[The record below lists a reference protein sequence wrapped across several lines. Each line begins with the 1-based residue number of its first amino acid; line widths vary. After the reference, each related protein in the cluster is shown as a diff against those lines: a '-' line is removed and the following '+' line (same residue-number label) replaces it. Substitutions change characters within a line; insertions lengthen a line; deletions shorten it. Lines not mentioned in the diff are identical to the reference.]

1 MKTELTSKGKKN
13 RKAERKPSKYFPT
26 PKTGINKPSVA
37 YLVLT
42 ILLLVLFSVLPNFV
56 PEAFIYLIGLAFLF
70 IILAVSWDIMVG
82 YTGSVN
88 LGHTVFVGIGAY
100 TTAVLQVPS
109 RVEGTAL
116 SFIAFEPPIYLSILL
131 GGVMATIVGL
141 FIGIITLRLKGY
153 YFALVTAVLPLVFM
167 ESVYIWSDIFGGE
180 EGFSIGLKNSLAP
193 SIVEKY
199 YASFLIMLISVGI
212 MLYLSKSTLG
222 LRFKALREDPELA
235 EAAGIDTVRY
245 KLIAF
250 MISSFFA
257 GIGGAAI
264 VHYRITIGPDLYN
277 IPLMLLIILSTVIG
291 GIGTIY
297 GSVIGGFLI
306 YLAKNWWL
314 REFIDPILN
323 VYDVPVNDEIVL
335 YAILILIGI
344 FMPTGIYHTV
354 KSKLKKEV

>member
-1 MKTELTSKGKKN
+1 MRMK
-13 RKAERKPSKYFPT
+13 
-26 PKTGINKPSVA
+26 GISTV
-37 YLVLT
+37 YL
-42 ILLLVLFSVLPNFV
+42 IFALFLIGLMLALPLFV

-70 IILAVSWDIMVG
+70 IILAVSWDVMVG
-82 YTGSVN
+82 YTGHVN

-100 TTAVLQVPS
+100 TAAVLQVPA
-109 RVEGTAL
+109 RVEGTAI
-116 SFIAFEPPIYLSILL
+116 SFIAFEPPIFLSIIL
-131 GGVMATIVGL
+131 GGVMATIVGI

-199 YASFLIMLISVGI
+199 YAAFFIMLVSIGI
-212 MLYLSKSTLG
+212 MLYLSKSNLG
-222 LRFKALREDPELA
+222 LRFKALREDQELA

-297 GSVIGGFLI
+297 GSIIGGFFI

-314 REFIDPILN
+314 REFLDPILN
-323 VYDVPVNDEIVL
+323 VYDIPVNDEIVL
-335 YAILILIGI
+335 YAILIIIGI
-344 FMPTGIYHTV
+344 FMPTGVYHSI
-354 KSKLKKEV
+354 KSKFKED